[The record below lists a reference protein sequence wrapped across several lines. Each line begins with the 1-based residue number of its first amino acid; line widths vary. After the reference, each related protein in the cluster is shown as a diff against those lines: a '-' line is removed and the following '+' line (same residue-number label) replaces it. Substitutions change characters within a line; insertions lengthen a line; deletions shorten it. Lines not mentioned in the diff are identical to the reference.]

1 VNASAAQRTQRRFP
15 TAVAT
20 LLLVLGTETVLF
32 GTLLEAY
39 LYMRAANPSWPGVS
53 LTPSRMMVP
62 ATAMLVLL
70 ASEFALWRGRNAAR
84 DDTRSSGLRKWLAIG
99 LGLGLLFL
107 GGQTIEFAGSGMTP
121 GDAGFGGVFFTLM
134 AFHGLH
140 VLAGL
145 LLLGFNYVRA
155 GWGDFDAHEH
165 VAIDVG
171 FYFWTYVVAVWLV
184 MFIALYL
191 A

>member
-1 VNASAAQRTQRRFP
+1 MNASATQETQRRFP
-15 TAVAT
+15 TAIAT
-20 LLLVLGTETVLF
+20 LFLVLGTETVLF

-39 LYMRAANPSWPGVS
+39 LYMRAANPSWSGVP
-53 LTPSRMMVP
+53 LTVGRMLVP
-62 ATAMLVLL
+62 AVALVTLL
-70 ASEFALWRGRNAAR
+70 GSEFALWRGRNAVKDAA
-84 DDTRSSGLRKWLAIG
+84 DPSGLRNWLAIG

-107 GGQTIEFAGSGMTP
+107 AGQLTEFATSGMAP

-145 LLLGFNYVRA
+145 LLVGFNYVRA
-155 GWGDFDAHEH
+155 GWGDFDEQRH

-171 FYFWTYVVAVWLV
+171 FYFWTYVVAVWIV